1 MALIGSVSGSL
12 TKLTSG
18 DPYLIGGAG
27 LSVVSGSS
35 GAINLAVVAAGSD
48 TQIQFNDGGSL
59 GGDSGLTY
67 NKTSDTLSGV
77 SGSFYQLAA
86 SNALSS
92 GGSLSVAGLS
102 TFTGASTHNGGI
114 STTTLGASGNA
125 SIGGTLGVTGNVT
138 LNNALQ
144 AGATTLGSLG
154 VTGNAT
160 VAGKLV
166 VTGDLEV
173 NGTTTTVDAT
183 TVTIEDPLIALGFT
197 SGSVAVAAG
206 DRGLVG
212 GISGGDNVVMF
223 WDNSESEFAV
233 ARTASSPDSAAI
245 SVASYGKF
253 HADVVRAD
261 GGLSGSLTKLV
272 DGSSAFVAGTG
283 VVITSASNGSVVISA
298 ASGGQGIVAGS
309 DTQIQFNDG
318 GSFGADSGLTYNK
331 TSDTLSGVSGSF
343 YQLAASNALSSAGTL
358 TVQGAAV
365 LNGGLSMDSGA
376 FSVADTSGNVASAGT
391 LQIAGLATLNGGLT
405 MDGGVFSVADA
416 SGNVSTQGTLSVLG
430 AASLNSSL
438 SVVGNITGQ
447 GVSNQLNALAV
458 TGSLGVAITA
468 DLAVNGGDIT
478 SSATSFNLLNS
489 TVTSLFLGGDATTV
503 QIGASTGTTAIKNA
517 LTVDGNVTLGNA
529 SGDLIN
535 FTGQAGSSLLPSA
548 DVTYNLG
555 SAEKRWAN
563 IYTGDLHLRN
573 ERGDYTLIEEP
584 DFLTV
589 RFNKSGKRYKFVL
602 EAVPEFDEELGNFSS
617 GPKSDA

>member
-18 DPYLIGGAG
+18 DPYLIGGSG

-102 TFTGASTHNGGI
+102 TFTGQSTHNGGI

-125 SIGGTLGVTGNVT
+125 TILGTLGVTGNVT
-138 LNNALQ
+138 LSNALQ
-144 AGATTLGSLG
+144 AGASTLGSLG

-206 DRGLVG
+206 DRGFVG
-212 GISGGDNVVMF
+212 GISGGNNVVMF
-223 WDNSESEFAV
+223 WDNSESEFV
-233 ARTASSPDSAAI
+233 VGRTASSPDATAI

-261 GGLSGSLTKLV
+261 SGLSGSLTKLT
-272 DGSSAFVAGTG
+272 DGTSAFIAGAGVA
-283 VVITSASNGSVVISA
+283 ITSASNGAVVIA
-298 ASGGQGIVAGS
+298 ASSTGIVAGS

-318 GSFGADSGLTYNK
+318 GSFGGDSGLTYNK
-331 TSDTLSGVSGSF
+331 TTDSLSGVTGSF

-358 TVQGAAV
+358 TVAGLTS

-376 FSVADTSGNVASAGT
+376 FSVADTSGNVISAGT

-416 SGNVSTQGTLSVLG
+416 TGNVSTQGSLGVLG
-430 AASLNSSL
+430 AASLSSTL
-438 SVVGNITGQ
+438 AVVGNITGQ
-447 GVSNQLNALAV
+447 GTGNQLNALAV
-458 TGSLGVAITA
+458 TGSMGVAITA

-478 SSATSFNLLNS
+478 SSATTFNLLNS
-489 TVTSLFLGGDATTV
+489 TVTDLYLGGAATTV

-517 LTVDGNVTLGNA
+517 LTVDGNVTLGNT
-529 SGDLIN
+529 SSDTIS
-535 FTGQAGSSLLPSA
+535 FTGQAVSNLLPNA

>member
-12 TKLTSG
+12 TRLTNG
-18 DPYLIGGAG
+18 DPYLIGGSG
-27 LSVVSGSS
+27 LSVLSGSS
-35 GAINLAVVAAGSD
+35 GSINLAVVAAGSD

-67 NKTSDTLSGV
+67 NKTTDSLSGV
-77 SGSFYQLAA
+77 TGSFYQLAA

-92 GGSLSVAGLS
+92 GGSLSVAGAS
-102 TFTGASTHNGGI
+102 TFTGQSTHNGGI
-114 STTTLGASGNA
+114 STTTLGASSNA
-125 SIGGTLGVTGNVT
+125 TIGGTLGVTGNVT
-138 LNNALQ
+138 LSNALA

-173 NGTTTTVDAT
+173 NGTTTTVDVT

-197 SGSVAVAAG
+197 SGSVAASAG
-206 DRGLVG
+206 DRGFVG
-212 GISGGDNVVMF
+212 GINAGQNVVMF

-233 ARTASSPDSAAI
+233 ARSASSPDATAI
-245 SVASYGKF
+245 VVGSYGNF
-253 HADVVRAD
+253 HASVVKAD

-272 DGSSAFVAGTG
+272 DGSSAFIAGAGVA
-283 VVITSASNGSVVISA
+283 ISSASNGAVVISA
-298 ASGGQGIVAGS
+298 SSTGIVAGS

-318 GSFGADSGLTYNK
+318 GQFGGDSGLTYNK
-331 TSDTLSGVSGSF
+331 TTDSLTGVTASF
-343 YQLAASNALSSAGTL
+343 YQLAASNALSSAGSL
-358 TVQGAAV
+358 TVTGATV
-365 LNGGLSMDSGA
+365 LNGGLSMDAGA
-376 FSVADTSGNVASAGT
+376 FSVADTSGNVSTSGT
-391 LQIAGLATLNGGLT
+391 LTVGGATTLNGGLS
-405 MDGGVFSVADA
+405 MDGGVFSVADT
-416 SGNVSTQGTLSVLG
+416 SGNVSTQGSLGVLG
-430 AASLNSSL
+430 AASLSSTL

-447 GVSNQLNALAV
+447 GINNQLNALAV

-478 SSATSFNLLNS
+478 SSATSFNLLNA
-489 TVTSLFLGGDATTV
+489 TVESLYIGGAATTV

-602 EAVPEFDEELGNFSS
+602 EAVPEFDEALGSFSS